1 MKRISLLIACTM
13 LSLCACDAPKE
24 TNVEPSASAESSN
37 VMNSEK
43 DSENP
48 LRAKCEQEQ
57 ASRGLEL
64 MKKESIGEKNHLDMF
79 HLGMS
84 EKDVVKY
91 LREPDRKEEPKPW
104 QSDGLYRWVAHY
116 SHIGWSI
123 TYEKMDENA
132 ESRVASIDIET
143 VFVNPGNIY
152 EVSTSRGIRVGSKR
166 QEVLDAYKDV
176 IECEG
181 LGQAQRKAELEKHYI
196 TVGSVNGG
204 IVFALPDKDED
215 TVKGIFMGAAA
226 ELTDNQLSERCE
238 NERFARGFEFQKK
251 EKIGEIRLEMREE
264 DVVKLLGEPT
274 KKETPMLSDATGEYV
289 WSAEYSPIGL
299 SVYYG
304 KEDENSEGTV
314 SIVSV
319 DSDLF
324 KGSTARGI
332 RIGST
337 RQEVL
342 DAYKDALGCK
352 WMEQVMGREE
362 KYEGKNVSVEGLKEL
377 IEVGSTYGGGIS
389 FGISEKD
396 KVKRIGIGEG
406 YPN

>member
-1 MKRISLLIACTM
+1 
-13 LSLCACDAPKE
+13 
-24 TNVEPSASAESSN
+24 
-37 VMNSEK
+37 
-43 DSENP
+43 
-48 LRAKCEQEQ
+48 
-57 ASRGLEL
+57 
-64 MKKESIGEKNHLDMF
+64 MKKESIGEKNHLGMF

-84 EKDVVKY
+84 EKDVVKH
-91 LREPDRKEEPKPW
+91 LREPDQKEEPKLW

-123 TYEKMDENA
+123 TYEKKGIDENA

-143 VFVNPGNIY
+143 VFVNPGDIY

-181 LGQAQRKAELEKHYI
+181 LGQAEKQKKEKTELEKRYI

-204 IVFALPDKDED
+204 IVFTLPNQDED

-226 ELTDNQLSERCE
+226 ELTDKQLSERCE
-238 NERFARGFEFQKK
+238 NERFARGSEFQKK
-251 EKIGEIRLEMREE
+251 EKIGEIRLDMREE
-264 DVVKLLGEPT
+264 DVVKIFGEPT

-289 WSAEYSPIGL
+289 WSAEYSQIGL
-299 SVYYG
+299 SVFYG

-314 SIVSV
+314 SDVRV

-332 RIGST
+332 RIGNT

-362 KYEGKNVSVEGLKEL
+362 KYEGVNVEELEGLKEL
-377 IEVGSTYGGGIS
+377 IKVGSDYGGGIF
-389 FGISEKD
+389 FGISEQD
-396 KVKRIGIGEG
+396 KVKRISIGGG